1 MNLLKR
7 LFTGLIFILLALC
20 FFALVTW
27 EWQLQYAAGS
37 FGGAKFS
44 EYPGLASFVLM
55 MQAGL
60 GAMFLKGGVGMLLRK
75 DDPAESDAAPPV
87 VGTPAGAACILGAA
101 LLALFFVAVGLWA
114 AAEMA
119 GMVFHLLRDDIH
131 DTVSR
136 LFLGAC
142 LSASVGVFVYLF
154 ATMLGGPLYAYWA
167 PRVRLALAYL
177 RERSK

>member
-75 DDPAESDAAPPV
+75 DDPAESDAPPV
-87 VGTPAGAACILGAA
+87 VGTPAGATFILGVA
-101 LLALFFVAVGLWA
+101 LLALVFVAVGLWA

>member
-87 VGTPAGAACILGAA
+87 VGTPAGAAGAG
-101 LLALFFVAVGLWA
+101 LCSGRFVGSGRDGRHGVPPA
-114 AAEMA
+114 A
-119 GMVFHLLRDDIH
+119 G
-131 DTVSR
+131 
-136 LFLGAC
+136 
-142 LSASVGVFVYLF
+142 
-154 ATMLGGPLYAYWA
+154 
-167 PRVRLALAYL
+167 
-177 RERSK
+177 

>member
-7 LFTGLIFILLALC
+7 IFTGLIFISLALC
-20 FFALVTW
+20 FFALVAW
-27 EWQLQYAAGS
+27 EWQLRYAAGS

-75 DDPAESDAAPPV
+75 DDPAESDAPPA
-87 VGTPAGAACILGAA
+87 VGTPAGTAFILGVA
-101 LLALFFVAVGLWA
+101 LLALVFVAVGLWA

-154 ATMLGGPLYAYWA
+154 GTMFGGPLYAYWV

-177 RERSK
+177 RGRSK